1 MWVIRLIIRNA
12 GRHKLR
18 TALTIVGLAIAV
30 LAFCII
36 RTLVSSYYASA
47 DVLPPDRLVTR
58 NAVSIVFDL
67 PQAYKEKIENVPGVV
82 SVGYGTW
89 FGGLYKNDMKNFFP
103 NFAVGP
109 DYYIDIYS
117 EFVLTPDE
125 KEQYLKDK
133 SGAIAGAKLAD
144 RFGWKVGDPIRLT
157 GQIYPGEWD
166 FTLRGIYKGSQQG
179 VDENSFLFHYEY
191 LDDKMKETVPEM
203 SGAVG
208 WYVVKIAD
216 PTQGPEISANID
228 ALFKNSPAET
238 MTETEKAFSLS
249 FLAQMDTII
258 TGLRIMSYLI
268 IGVILLV
275 LVNTMAMSARERISE
290 YAVLKTLGFRPYH
303 LGGLILGES
312 LLIAFSGGILGIIL
326 TFPVLGGLAK
336 MLQNFFSGFK
346 VEMITIFMAIVFTAS
361 VGFLSALFPIYRAV
375 RIKIVEGLRN
385 VG

>member
-1 MWVIRLIIRNA
+1 VWFARLIIRNA

-18 TALTIVGLAIAV
+18 TALTITGLAVAT
-30 LAFCII
+30 LAFCVI
-36 RTLVSSYYASA
+36 RTLISSYYASA
-47 DVLPPDRLVTR
+47 DVLPPDRLITR
-58 NAVSIVFDL
+58 NAVSIIFDL
-67 PQAYKEKIENVPGVV
+67 PRAYKERIESVPGVT

-89 FGGLYKNDMKNFFP
+89 FGGLYKNDQKNFFP
-103 NFAVGP
+103 NYAVGP

-117 EFVLTPDE
+117 EFLVPPDE
-125 KEQYLKDK
+125 KEGYLKDK
-133 SGAIAGAKLAD
+133 SGAIAGVRLAE

-157 GQIYPGEWD
+157 GQIFPGDWD
-166 FTLRGIYKGSQQG
+166 FTLRGVYKGSKQG

-191 LDDKMKETVPEM
+191 LDDKMKATIPEM
-203 SGAVG
+203 SGGVG

-216 PTQGPEISANID
+216 PSQGPQISAAID
-228 ALFKNSPAET
+228 AIFKNSQAET
-238 MTETEKAFSLS
+238 ITETEKAFSLS

-275 LVNTMAMSARERISE
+275 LINTMAMSARERISE

-312 LLIAFSGGILGIIL
+312 LLIALSGGILGVFL
-326 TFPVLGGLAK
+326 TFPMLKGLAK
-336 MLQNFFSGFK
+336 MLANFFSGFR
-346 VEMITIFMAIVFTAS
+346 VEPLTLFMAMLFVTL
-361 VGFLSALFPIYRAV
+361 VGLLSALFPIYRAV
-375 RIKIVEGLRN
+375 KIKIVEGLRN